1 MEQEGRGK
9 RSANQL
15 QGAPVQDQAVRPVTA
30 EQPRIVRSQ
39 AKSQV
44 AEKELSEAYRVVV
57 RYENHAVRGLAEPH
71 ELGSIEQLLRNDP
84 IYPLDSIRLKLL
96 DSGTVEDVPT
106 RDAKAVFFVKT
117 FDGDLRHRALHF
129 HEHAP
134 VVQGLWVRV
143 YFYDGEM
150 IEGIISNTRDFVLE
164 SGFFLRPTDPNGNNT
179 LVYVLKGGLKDFHVL
194 GMRNVPKSPN

>member
-15 QGAPVQDQAVRPVTA
+15 QGAPVQDQAIRPIAA
-30 EQPRIVRSQ
+30 ESRIVKP
-39 AKSQV
+39 KSGG
-44 AEKELSEAYRVVV
+44 EELPEAYRVVV
-57 RYENHAVRGLAEPH
+57 RYESHAVRGIVEH
-71 ELGSIEQLLRNDP
+71 SQLGSVDQLLRNDP
-84 IYPLDSIRLKLL
+84 VYPLDSIRLKLL
-96 DSGTVEDVPT
+96 DSDTVQDVPT
-106 RDAKAVFFVKT
+106 KDAKAVFFVKT

-134 VVQGLWVRV
+134 IVPGLWVRV

-164 SGFFLRPTDPNGNNT
+164 KGFFLRPTDPNGNNK

-194 GMRNVPKSPN
+194 GMRYPSKTSTS

>member
-9 RSANQL
+9 RSADKL
-15 QGAPVQDQAVRPVTA
+15 QGAPVQDQAVRSVAA
-30 EQPRIVRSQ
+30 EPRVIVS
-39 AKSQV
+39 KKGD
-44 AEKELSEAYRVVV
+44 KEQDTYRVII
-57 RYENHAVRGLAEPH
+57 RFEGRAVRGVVEPE

-96 DSGTVEDVPT
+96 DTGVVEDVST
-106 RDAKAVFFVKT
+106 KDAKAVFFVKT

-134 VVQGLWVRV
+134 LVQGLWVRV

-150 IEGIISNTRDFVLE
+150 IEGIISNTKDFVLE
-164 SGFFLRPTDPNGNNT
+164 TGFFLRPTDPNGNNR
-179 LVYVLKGGLKDFHVL
+179 LVYVLKAGLKDFHVL
-194 GMRNVPKSPN
+194 GMRNFSKNLM

>member
-9 RSANQL
+9 RSSNQL
-15 QGAPVQDQAVRPVTA
+15 QGAPVQDQAIRPVAA

-39 AKSQV
+39 NTSV
-44 AEKELSEAYRVVV
+44 AEKELSEAYRIVV
-57 RYENHAVRGLAEPH
+57 RYESHAVRGLAEPG

-84 IYPLDSIRLKLL
+84 VYPLDSIRLKLL
-96 DSGTVEDVPT
+96 DSSAVEDVPT
-106 RDAKAVFFVKT
+106 KDAKAVFFVKT

-134 VVQGLWVRV
+134 IVPGLWVRV

-194 GMRNVPKSPN
+194 GMRNFPKSNA